1 MLSLKARLSLTL
13 AVSLVALLTVQWLV
27 ASVAIRQLTEGQLV
41 ARLAHDAENLLAGT
55 QVDAQG
61 RLQIDPRRVNTVYQ
75 RPFSGHY
82 YVVSAGGDQ
91 QISRSL
97 WDASLE
103 VPAMAPGAEARVRA
117 AGPERQPLLIVAR
130 GYRKHDREIT
140 VAVAEDM
147 SDLHSELRRFQL
159 IYGAVSAAV
168 LIALLLIQRFIV
180 GSGLKPLD
188 AIKDNMARLERGEVG
203 RIEASGPAEIAPLIA
218 QLNRL
223 LATMGNRTRRSREA
237 LGNLAHALKT
247 RLAIL
252 NQAAER
258 TELAAHPQVRT
269 AIRDSAEGIRRIVE
283 RELKRARLMGDAL
296 PGQRVDLRDEI
307 TLLSQTLQILHADKS
322 PVLAWDIASG
332 VNFVGDRE
340 DLLEL
345 LGNLL
350 DNACKF
356 CRERVSLTVTNGDC
370 TTFIVEDDGPGSAP
384 EEMDILTR
392 RGFRSDETTPGS
404 GLGLAIVSDIVE
416 GYRGALSFSRSA
428 ALGGL
433 RVEVRLPG
441 GLNARNNR

>member
-1 MLSLKARLSLTL
+1 MLSLKGRLSLTL

-27 ASVAIRQLTEGQLV
+27 ASLAIRQLTEGQLV
-41 ARLAHDAENLLAGT
+41 ARLTHDAENLLAGT
-55 QVDAQG
+55 RIDAQD
-61 RLQIDPRRVNTVYQ
+61 RLQIDPRRVNTIYQ

-82 YVVSAGGDQ
+82 YVLSAGADQ

-97 WDASLE
+97 WDASLD
-103 VPAMAPGAEARVRA
+103 VPTVVPGTEARVHA
-117 AGPERQPLLIVAR
+117 TGPQRQPLLIVAR
-130 GYRKHDREIT
+130 GFRKHDRDIT

-147 SDLHSELRRFQL
+147 SGLHSELRRFQL
-159 IYGAVSAAV
+159 IYGVLSAAV
-168 LIALLLIQRFIV
+168 LVALLLIQRYIV

-188 AIKDNMARLERGEVG
+188 AIKDNMAKLERGEVG
-203 RIEASGPAEIAPLIA
+203 RIEALGPAEIAPLIA

-223 LATMGNRTRRSREA
+223 LAIMGNRTRRSREA

-252 NQAAER
+252 YQATER
-258 TELAAHPQVRT
+258 TELAAHPQVRF
-269 AIRDSAEGIRRIVE
+269 AIRESAEGIRRIVE

-296 PGQRVDLRDEI
+296 PGQRVNLRDEI
-307 TLLSQTLQILHADKS
+307 TLLSQTLQVLHADNS
-322 PVLAWDIASG
+322 PALAWDLAPD

-356 CRERVSLTVTNGDC
+356 CRTKVSLTVTNGDC
-370 TTFIVEDDGPGSAP
+370 TTFIVEDDGPGCAP

-392 RGFRSDETTPGS
+392 RGFRSDEIGR
-404 GLGLAIVSDIVE
+404 AHV
-416 GYRGALSFSRSA
+416 
-428 ALGGL
+428 
-433 RVEVRLPG
+433 
-441 GLNARNNR
+441 